1 MTTPPIILECK
12 DVSAGYSPAE
22 LVLRSINLNIHGGE
36 LTALVG
42 PNGAGKSTL
51 FKVLSGYLP
60 PREGTILLGGRSL
73 AELTGRQRA
82 WRLAWLSQ
90 ELPPSTGHTVEE
102 VVLLGRYFN
111 LRGLANYSPEDRQ
124 AARKA
129 LEQVGITTLRGRL
142 IGELSGGERQR
153 VFLAQALAQGA
164 GLLLLDE
171 PTNHL
176 DLAATGVLISLL
188 KQLTVAGQAVLLITH
203 DLNLAARHADRLL
216 LLDRG
221 RIVATGSPAEVI
233 VPELLHEVYGAELTV
248 LPHPL
253 DGSPQVL

>member
-1 MTTPPIILECK
+1 MTKPPIILECQN
-12 DVSAGYSPAE
+12 VSVGYSPAE
-22 LVLRSINLNIHGGE
+22 LVLRSVNLQIHAGE

-60 PREGTILLGGRSL
+60 PQEGRVLLGGSSL
-73 AELTGRQRA
+73 ADLSDRERA
-82 WRLAWLSQ
+82 RHLAWLPQ
-90 ELPPSTGHTVEE
+90 ELPPATGHTVEE

-111 LRGLANYSPEDRQ
+111 LRGLVNYSADDRR
-124 AARKA
+124 AARVA
-129 LEQVGITTLRGRL
+129 LEQVGIIALRGRR

-176 DLAATGVLISLL
+176 DLAATGVLITLL
-188 KQLTVAGQAVLLITH
+188 RKLTATGRGVLLITH
-203 DLNLAARHADRLL
+203 DLNLAARYADRLL
-216 LLDRG
+216 LIDRG
-221 RIVATGSPAEVI
+221 KIVATGSPAEVI

>member
-1 MTTPPIILECK
+1 MTKPSIILECN
-12 DVSAGYSPAE
+12 DVSAGYSSEA
-22 LVLRSINLNIHGGE
+22 VLRSLNLQIHAGE

-60 PREGTILLGGRSL
+60 PHEGTIRLGGRSL
-73 AELTGRQRA
+73 TDLSDRERA
-82 WRLAWLSQ
+82 RHLAWLPQ
-90 ELPPSTGHTVEE
+90 ELPPATGHTVEE

-111 LRGLANYSPEDRQ
+111 LRGMANYGEEDCQ
-124 AARKA
+124 AARDA
-129 LEQVGITTLRGRL
+129 LEQVGITSLRERR

-176 DLAATGVLISLL
+176 DIAATGVLISLL
-188 KQLTVAGQAVLLITH
+188 KKLTATGRGVLLITH

-216 LLDRG
+216 LIDRG
-221 RIVATGSPAEVI
+221 KIVATGSPAEVI
-233 VPELLHEVYGAELTV
+233 VPELLHEVYGAELTI

>member
-1 MTTPPIILECK
+1 MSNSSIILECK
-12 DVSAGYSPAE
+12 NLSAGYSTEAV
-22 LVLRSINLNIHGGE
+22 LHGVNLRLRSGK

-60 PREGTILLGGRSL
+60 PLGGEVFLGGRSL
-73 AELTGRQRA
+73 TELPDRQRA
-82 WRLAWLSQ
+82 QQLAWLSQ

-111 LRGLANYSPEDRQ
+111 LRGLANYNAEDRR
-124 AARKA
+124 AARDA
-129 LEQVGITTLRGRL
+129 LAQVGITALRRRL

-176 DLAATGVLISLL
+176 DLAAVSGLITLL
-188 KQLTVAGQAVLLITH
+188 KRLTATGRAVLLITH
-203 DLNLAARHADRLL
+203 DLNLAARHADRLI

-221 RIVATGSPAEVI
+221 RIAATGKPGEV
-233 VPELLHEVYGAELTV
+233 VVQELLHRVYGTELTV

-253 DGSPQVL
+253 DGAPQVL